1 MICKSFSLLKSRL
14 PNSNEEGTESDGSL
28 GGYLYVVMPLPC
40 ISNSRYM
47 NEDHYCKIFQA
58 SGFKLMASKSSPKLA
73 FHIFRRLTSPPP
85 KASFPKSKLR
95 DGPALNNFTIVL

>member
-1 MICKSFSLLKSRL
+1 MITKSFSLLKKQL
-14 PNSNEEGTESDGSL
+14 PSSDKGDAL

-47 NEDHYCKIFQA
+47 DEDRYLKIFQA
-58 SGFKLMASKSSPKLA
+58 SGFELMASKTSPKLA
-73 FHIFRRLTSPPP
+73 FHIFRRLASPPP
-85 KASFPKSKLR
+85 KACFPKFKLR